1 MVWRV
6 FTLKATFTYFTSS
19 VKMEEK
25 FARWIGGFFM
35 TKSSFTSFRNVR
47 KSNYTQVENTMVN
60 DPCLTL
66 QAKGL
71 LTILLSNSA
80 QWKINM
86 KNIISRSKNGR
97 DAHYKIIHE
106 LIDKGYFARITILNG
121 QSRTFEKMEYIFSD
135 VKEDVV
141 AAIEQTDKWA
151 AEHGKI
157 LVIEGGDKKIT
168 NNLQEPNI
176 QEVDAKL
183 NSGIQDTECQDTD
196 ADPCPYFQDAE
207 SSDMAFTDTDL
218 KFTKNPDNKNRNL
231 ENRNDKKTNIK
242 NPNRSNLEEKIY
254 SLDIAKPIG
263 IVLKNKMDR
272 LVSDGIDLNDIIRSW
287 EMEKN
292 AKEGLNEYQYADML
306 QKALTYAKEKIGSKG
321 SVLNFFKAAINT
333 YKKGMVN
340 HPPEDKKK
348 PVRTEVLPSWFNDE
362 DTVIKMPANPPENK
376 ETMEQKKKE
385 LAETLAQLRKSRQLQ
400 RGSAV

>member
-1 MVWRV
+1 
-6 FTLKATFTYFTSS
+6 
-19 VKMEEK
+19 
-25 FARWIGGFFM
+25 M
-35 TKSSFTSFRNVR
+35 TKSAFTSFRNVR

-86 KNIISRSKNGR
+86 KNIISRSRNGR

-106 LIDKGYFARITILNG
+106 LIDKGYFARITILNA

-141 AAIEQTDKWA
+141 AAIEQTNKWA

-157 LVIEGGDKKIT
+157 LVIEGGDNKIT
-168 NNLQEPNI
+168 NNLQDPNI
-176 QEVDAKL
+176 QEVDA
-183 NSGIQDTECQDTD
+183 N
-196 ADPCPYFQDAE
+196 PCPYFQDAE
-207 SSDMAFTDTDL
+207 SSDMVFTDTDL
-218 KFTKNPDNKNRNL
+218 KVTKNPDNKNRNL

-263 IVLKNKMDR
+263 IVLKNKKDR
-272 LVSDGIDLNDIIRSW
+272 LVSDGIDLNDIILSW
-287 EMEKN
+287 ETEKN

-321 SVLNFFKAAINT
+321 SVLNFLKAAINT

-340 HPPEDKKK
+340 HPQEDKKK
-348 PVRTEVLPSWFNDE
+348 AVRTEVLPSWFNDE
-362 DTVIKMPANPPENK
+362 DTIIKMPTNPPENM
-376 ETMEQKKKE
+376 ETLEQKKKE
-385 LAETLAQLRKSRQLQ
+385 LAETLAQLRKTRQMK

>member
-1 MVWRV
+1 
-6 FTLKATFTYFTSS
+6 
-19 VKMEEK
+19 
-25 FARWIGGFFM
+25 
-35 TKSSFTSFRNVR
+35 
-47 KSNYTQVENTMVN
+47 MVN

-71 LTILLSNSA
+71 LTILLSNSV

-86 KNIISRSKNGR
+86 KNIISRSRNGR
-97 DAHYKIIHE
+97 DAHYKIIRE

-141 AAIEQTDKWA
+141 AAIEQTNKWA

-157 LVIEGGDKKIT
+157 LVIEGGDNKII
-168 NNLQEPNI
+168 NNLQDPAI
-176 QEVDAKL
+176 QEADVKP
-183 NSGIQDTECQDTD
+183 NSGIQDTECQDTESN
-196 ADPCPYFQDAE
+196 PCPYFQDAE
-207 SSDMAFTDTDL
+207 SSDMAFTDTNL
-218 KFTKNPDNKNRNL
+218 KVTKNPDNKNKNL
-231 ENRNDKKTNIK
+231 ENTNDKKINIK
-242 NPNRSNLEEKIY
+242 NPDPSNFEEKIY
-254 SLDIAKPIG
+254 SLDIPKPIG

-272 LVSDGIDLNDIIRSW
+272 LVSDEIDLNDIILSW
-287 EMEKN
+287 ETEKN

-306 QKALTYAKEKIGSKG
+306 QTALTYAKEKIGSKG
-321 SVLNFFKAAINT
+321 SVLNFLKAAINT

-348 PVRTEVLPSWFNDE
+348 PARTEVLPSWFNDD
-362 DTVIKMPANPPENK
+362 DTIIKMPTNPPENM
-376 ETMEQKKKE
+376 ETLEQKKKE
-385 LAETLAQLRKSRQLQ
+385 LAETLAQLRKTRQMK